1 MRTERFSGIPGR
13 KARAA
18 VLDNISPKYI
28 VLPLFI
34 IFAAACLLLA
44 GCTDE
49 DVIKPGNGDDD
60 DPDDPICPINTPW
73 VEIVAPDVGDS
84 EYYPPRISF
93 RWEQD
98 PEYMIAYTR
107 HLIVELEPGETGTD
121 MLNEYPEQF
130 DDYWAEWKQWDPAGE
145 SAEIG
150 RVSPLEN
157 RTYFF
162 AVQAMDSCG
171 STTDSFSWYNTRQFT
186 VKKIYPLM
194 TLKEPVLGIET
205 FSGMEYLPQ
214 AAIILPRVILNFSW
228 YAEPTFAWFGP
239 IEYRYGWDIQN
250 LDDDEQWMISW
261 SYLAT
266 KEFRPGSVNLNAGVH
281 VFYIEA
287 RDKSG
292 TITRARIEI
301 EVIEFTRER
310 DLLWIDDM
318 LLYDTPMPMRH
329 LPTETEHDEFW
340 TGICSLAPGFDP
352 ARDIYEADI
361 HDRRNPVPLEV
372 LAKYKSVIWTSDR
385 ASENVWSSTI
395 EFGPFASINP
405 FPAPNNLKIYM
416 AATGNVLSCGMG
428 DMSGS
433 SLSAVFPDDPAYP
446 ASVIYEIAGY
456 EYDFDYARLNM
467 AHDDYYVSVIDK
479 VLAPFKTGQDL
490 PDGTYRNID
499 RDAMTI
505 AIKDC
510 YAPLLPDTLRLWDE
524 ITQPGMFFDPMVRG
538 FSYVEAYDPEYYM
551 DYTGAFSH
559 DCFSPIYRMKSRST
573 LSPLN
578 GAAVALWTM
587 DQDCEYDEY
596 TNPYSMY
603 YRGSAHFG
611 LPLWFI
617 DHGQVEMIAEHLYRK
632 WGID

>member
-1 MRTERFSGIPGR
+1 MGLARFSEIPVR
-13 KARAA
+13 RARTA
-18 VLDNISPKYI
+18 VLDVFSSRFIFI
-28 VLPLFI
+28 PLFI
-34 IFAAACLLLA
+34 LFAAACLLLT

-49 DVIKPGNGDDD
+49 EVIGPGDGGND
-60 DPDDPICPINTPW
+60 DPDDPICPLDAPW

-84 EYYPPRISF
+84 QYYPPRMTF

-121 MLNEYPEQF
+121 MINEYPEQF
-130 DDYWAEWKQWDPAGE
+130 DDYWTEWKQWDPAGE

-150 RVSPLEN
+150 RVSPLDDG
-157 RTYFF
+157 TYFF
-162 AVQAMDSCG
+162 AVQAIDSCG
-171 STTDSFSWYNTRQFT
+171 SATDSFSCHNTRQFT
-186 VKKIYPLM
+186 VRKIYPLL
-194 TLKEPVLGIET
+194 TLKEPILGIEL
-205 FSGMEYLPQ
+205 FSGTEYQPP
-214 AAIILPRVILNFSW
+214 AALILPRLILNFSW
-228 YAEPTFAWFGP
+228 HADPTFEWFGP

-261 SYLAT
+261 SSYAT
-266 KEFRPGSVNLNAGVH
+266 KESHPRSVFFNAGVH
-281 VFYIEA
+281 VFYLEA
-287 RDKSG
+287 RDKAG

-301 EVIEFTRER
+301 EVIEFTKER

-318 LLYDTPMPMRH
+318 LLYDTPLPLRH

-361 HDRRNPVPLEV
+361 YDRRNPVPLEV

-395 EFGPFASINP
+395 EFKPFLDTERYP
-405 FPAPNNLKIYM
+405 TPNNLKIYM

-446 ASVIYEIAGY
+446 ASVVHEIAGY
-456 EYDFDYARLNM
+456 HYDFDYARLNM

-479 VLAPFKTGQDL
+479 VLAPFKTDL
-490 PDGTYRNID
+490 PGDVYRNRE
-499 RDAMTI
+499 RDAMTM
-505 AIKDC
+505 ALKDC

-538 FSYVEAYDPEYYM
+538 FFYVEAYDPEYYM
-551 DYTGAFSH
+551 DYTGVISH
-559 DCFSPIYRMKSRST
+559 ECFSPIYRMKSRST

-587 DQDCEYDEY
+587 DQDCEYDPD
-596 TNPYSMY
+596 TNPYSMHY
-603 YRGSAHFG
+603 PGSAHFG
-611 LPLWFI
+611 FPLWFI
-617 DHGQVEMIAEHLYRK
+617 DHGQVEMIAEYLYHK

>member
-1 MRTERFSGIPGR
+1 MGFAHFSEVPVR
-13 KARAA
+13 RARAA
-18 VLDNISPKYI
+18 VLDGFSSRFIFI
-28 VLPLFI
+28 PLFI

-49 DVIKPGNGDDD
+49 EVIGPGNGADD
-60 DPDDPICPINTPW
+60 DPDGPICPLDTAW

-84 EYYPPRISF
+84 QYYPPRMTF

-107 HLIVELEPGETGTD
+107 HLIVELEPGETGID
-121 MLNEYPEQF
+121 MINEYPEQF
-130 DDYWAEWKQWDPAGE
+130 DDNWAEWKQWDAAGDSVE
-145 SAEIG
+145 VG
-150 RVSPLEN
+150 RVSPLDDGI
-157 RTYFF
+157 YFF

-171 STTDSFSWYNTRQFT
+171 STTDTYSSLNTRQFT
-186 VKKIYPLM
+186 VRKIYPLL
-194 TLKEPVLGIET
+194 TLQEPMLGFEL
-205 FSGMEYLPQ
+205 FSGTEYQPS
-214 AAIILPRVILNFSW
+214 AVHILPRVILNFSW
-228 YAEPTFAWFGP
+228 FAEPTFAWFGP
-239 IEYRYGWDIQN
+239 VEYRYGWDIQN
-250 LDDDEQWMISW
+250 LDDDEQWTISW
-261 SYLAT
+261 SYFAT
-266 KEFRPGSVNLNAGVH
+266 REYRPKSVVFSAGIH
-281 VFYIEA
+281 VFYVEA
-287 RDKSG
+287 RDNAG
-292 TITRARIEI
+292 TITRARIEV
-301 EVIEFTRER
+301 EVIEFTKER

-318 LLYDTPMPMRH
+318 LLYDTPLPLRQ

-352 ARDIYEADI
+352 TRDIYEADI
-361 HDRRNPVPLEV
+361 YDRSNPVPLEV

-395 EFGPFASINP
+395 EFKPFASIKP
-405 FPAPNNLKIYM
+405 FPTPNNLKIYM

-433 SLSAVFPDDPAYP
+433 SLSAVFPDDLAYP

-456 EYDFDYARLNM
+456 DYDLDYARLNM

-479 VLAPFKTGQDL
+479 VVAPFKTETDL
-490 PDGTYRNID
+490 PYGTTRSMD

-524 ITQPGMFFDPMVRG
+524 ITQPGMFFDPRVRG
-538 FSYVEAYDPEYYM
+538 FLYVEAYDPEYYM
-551 DYTGAFSH
+551 NYTGAYSH
-559 DCFSPIYRMKSRST
+559 DCFSPIYRMRSRST

-578 GAAVALWTM
+578 SAAIALWTM
-587 DQDCEYDEY
+587 DQDCEYDPE

-603 YRGSAHFG
+603 YQGSAHFG
-611 LPLWFI
+611 FPLWFI
-617 DHGQVEMIAEHLYRK
+617 DHGQVEMIAECLYHK

>member
-1 MRTERFSGIPGR
+1 MRLSRFSGIQGR
-13 KARAA
+13 RAGAA
-18 VLDNISPKYI
+18 VLEDFSPKYI
-28 VLPLFI
+28 FIPLFI

-49 DVIKPGNGDDD
+49 EVIGPGDGGDD
-60 DPDDPICPINTPW
+60 DPDDPICPLDTPW

-84 EYYPPRISF
+84 QYYPPRITF

-121 MLNEYPEQF
+121 MINEHPEQF
-130 DDYWAEWKQWDPAGE
+130 DDHWTEWKQWDPAGD
-145 SAEIG
+145 SVEIG
-150 RVSPLEN
+150 RVSPLDDGI
-157 RTYFF
+157 YFF

-171 STTDSFSWYNTRQFT
+171 STTDSYTFHNTRQFT
-186 VKKIYPLM
+186 VRKIYPLL
-194 TLKEPVLGIET
+194 TLKEPILGIEL
-205 FSGMEYLPQ
+205 FSGTEYQPS
-214 AAIILPRVILNFSW
+214 AALILPRVILNFSW

-239 IEYRYGWDIQN
+239 IEYRYGWDIQD
-250 LDDDEQWMISW
+250 LADDEQWMISW
-261 SYLAT
+261 SSYAT
-266 KEFRPGSVNLNAGVH
+266 KEFRPKSVIFNVGVH
-281 VFYIEA
+281 VFYVEA
-287 RDKSG
+287 RDKAG
-292 TITRARIEI
+292 TITRAKIEV
-301 EVIEFTRER
+301 EVIEFTKER

-318 LLYDTPMPMRH
+318 LLYDTPLPLRH

-395 EFGPFASINP
+395 EFQPSPSIKP

-416 AATGNVLSCGMG
+416 AATGNVLSCGRG
-428 DMSGS
+428 DLSGS

-446 ASVIYEIAGY
+446 AWVVREIADDP
-456 EYDFDYARLNM
+456 YDIDYARLNM

-479 VLAPFKTGQDL
+479 VLAPFKTNL
-490 PDGTYRNID
+490 PEGVYRNID
-499 RDAMTI
+499 RDAMTM

-524 ITQPGMFFDPMVRG
+524 ITQPGLFFDPMVRG
-538 FSYVEAYDPEYYM
+538 FWYVEAYDPAYYM
-551 DYTGAFSH
+551 DFTGARSH
-559 DCFSPIYRMKSRST
+559 GCFSPIYRMKSRST

-587 DQDCEYDEY
+587 DQDCEYDPD
-596 TNPYSMY
+596 TNPYPMHY
-603 YRGSAHFG
+603 QGSAHFG
-611 LPLWFI
+611 FPLWFI
-617 DHGQVEMIAEHLYRK
+617 DHGQVEMIAEYLYHK
-632 WGID
+632 WEID